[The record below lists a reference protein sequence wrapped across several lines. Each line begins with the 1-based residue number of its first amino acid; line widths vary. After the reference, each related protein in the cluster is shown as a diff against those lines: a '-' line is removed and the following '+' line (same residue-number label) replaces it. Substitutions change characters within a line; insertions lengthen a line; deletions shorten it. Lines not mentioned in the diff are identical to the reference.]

1 MLDVKRYPRESL
13 PDEKG
18 MVLVV
23 ALLLI
28 SVLLLLGTTAV
39 MTSTTD
45 MKISTNYKTGNQAFY
60 VAEAGIEEARA
71 RLKGTLSTNP
81 NCITDSYPTNT
92 GWAAFIGMAAKS
104 QGKGYNSGNAM
115 HVRVDSIQSTL
126 DYTVK
131 IEHQRNAANQILYW
145 GDVNGDGIN
154 ERTTSPTSST
164 GMANKNIYLVT
175 SYGVAANANKTI
187 ETEITRAPPITA
199 PAALYVE
206 AVTTIQGTS
215 TNVIGADQCGGANLP
230 GVVTTLLMG
239 TVTAPGSSQPTV
251 CGAGQSCCGFSP
263 FPACGATAPWDVV
276 GGGTNMDIQS
286 MINDWKGSANYQ
298 YNMSNDHRTNANW
311 GIPTLGATLQ
321 NPSSCST
328 SNVVYF
334 NTQSTYVQLN
344 TASGCGLLLV
354 DGDLEVYGS
363 FSWHGM
369 VIVSG
374 SVRYLGGGNKNIT
387 GAVLAGGSMDADLV
401 GGNAN
406 IVYCSSAINDL
417 SESQSL
423 RRLSWKEKNI

>member
-13 PDEKG
+13 TDEKG

-131 IEHQRNAANQILYW
+131 IEHQKNVANQILYW

-187 ETEITRAPPITA
+187 ETEVTRVPPITA

-215 TNVIGADQCGGANLP
+215 TNVIGVDQCGGSSLP
-230 GVVTTLLMG
+230 GVVTTLAMG
-239 TVTAPGSSQPTV
+239 TVTPTGKPMV
-251 CGAGQSCCGFSP
+251 CGAGQTCCDFSP
-263 FPACGATAPWDVV
+263 YPPCGATVPWDVV

-286 MINDWKGSANYQ
+286 IIDGWKSSANYQ
-298 YNMSNDHRTNANW
+298 YSVSGDTNTGMAW
-311 GIPTLGATLQ
+311 GTPTMGATLQ
-321 NPSSCST
+321 NPSSCNT
-328 SNVVYF
+328 ANVVYY
-334 NTQSTYVQLN
+334 NTNNMDIKLAGGT
-344 TASGCGLLLV
+344 SGCGLLLV
-354 DGDLEVYGS
+354 DGDLEVNGG
-363 FSWHGM
+363 FSWYGM

-374 SVRYLGGGNKNIT
+374 SVRYLGGGDKNIT
-387 GAVLAGGSMDADLV
+387 GAVLVGGSMDADLV

-406 IVYCSSAINDL
+406 IVYCSSAINNM
-417 SESQSL
+417 SANQPL
-423 RRLSWKEKNI
+423 RRLSWKEQNI